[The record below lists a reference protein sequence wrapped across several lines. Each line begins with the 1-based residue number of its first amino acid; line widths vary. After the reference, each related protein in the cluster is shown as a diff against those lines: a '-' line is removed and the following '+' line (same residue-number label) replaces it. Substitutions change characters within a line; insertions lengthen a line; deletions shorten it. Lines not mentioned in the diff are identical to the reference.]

1 VTETNQL
8 PPLTG
13 YRILDLA
20 GPLGFHCTK
29 LLADMGA
36 DVIKVEPPGGDEARR
51 IPPFKDDSPHPEKSL
66 YFLHFNTNKRSIT
79 LDVEKPDGRA
89 ILLELAKKADVVI
102 ETYSPARREELGLG
116 YQELSAGNPGL
127 VHASITPFGE
137 TGPWRDYKANDMAG
151 IALGNLLYPA
161 ATTSR
166 RDRLWHGFDLRRL
179 RDCRGAL
186 PPFAKGQR
194 PAHRRFHA

>member
-1 VTETNQL
+1 
-8 PPLTG
+8 
-13 YRILDLA
+13 
-20 GPLGFHCTK
+20 
-29 LLADMGA
+29 MGA
-36 DVIKVEPPGGDEARR
+36 DVVKIEPPGGDEARG

-66 YFLHFNTNKRSIT
+66 YFLHFNTNKRGIP

-102 ETYSPARREELGLG
+102 ETYRPAQREELRLG

-151 IALGNLLYPA
+151 NGPRDLFFFARGPRGPPRDTPA
-161 ATTSR
+161 GGSSR
-166 RDRLWHGFDLRRL
+166 TGS
-179 RDCRGAL
+179 
-186 PPFAKGQR
+186 P
-194 PAHRRFHA
+194 